1 MDILTRFE
9 LRKIIRR
16 KSFYTG
22 IIILI
27 AVAILSSVV
36 LITNMQM
43 TGEDG
48 KFLNGTAAIQLERE
62 YNRQLAGPL
71 TIAAMEAAVR
81 RHQDLLHD
89 PSNLDEKGE
98 MTVEANAKYDTKDN
112 QIQFLITDAFSPAS
126 EYDYYLIDKINPEEM
141 KSFYQKRL
149 EKVRLFLNSNKSDN
163 NYTAKEKAYFTKLNE
178 EITVPFQMDYVTG
191 WKNVFENLPSLFLI
205 IAFVIGFCLAPV
217 FAGEYQRGTDAIVL
231 STRYGRSKAIA
242 AKLKASFI
250 VSVGLIIFP
259 ILIYTF
265 LILGVFGFDGGGA
278 HVQMIKFLAP
288 VPYTV
293 FETYLW
299 AVLIGSLAC
308 LMVGAL
314 TLWFSSRMSNSF
326 SVIVATG
333 VLLVGTQFIPES
345 KNSRLLSYL
354 TDLLP
359 GNMFDSFRK
368 ITGYDV
374 FNIVGQLV
382 PTYKIMVVFS
392 IIAIALLIPFTYR
405 AFKKHQV
412 V

>member
-1 MDILTRFE
+1 
-9 LRKIIRR
+9 
-16 KSFYTG
+16 
-22 IIILI
+22 
-27 AVAILSSVV
+27 
-36 LITNMQM
+36 
-43 TGEDG
+43 
-48 KFLNGTAAIQLERE
+48 
-62 YNRQLAGPL
+62 
-71 TIAAMEAAVR
+71 
-81 RHQDLLHD
+81 
-89 PSNLDEKGE
+89 

-359 GNMFDSFRK
+359 E
-368 ITGYDV
+368 ICLT
-374 FNIVGQLV
+374 
-382 PTYKIMVVFS
+382 
-392 IIAIALLIPFTYR
+392 ALER
-405 AFKKHQV
+405 
-412 V
+412 

>member
-9 LRKIIRR
+9 LRKITRR
-16 KSFYTG
+16 KSFYAG
-22 IIILI
+22 IVILVAVALFLSIIL
-27 AVAILSSVV
+27 V
-36 LITNMQM
+36 TNMQM
-43 TGEDG
+43 TGKDG
-48 KFLNGTAAIQLERE
+48 EFINGTAAIRLERE

-98 MTVEANAKYDTKDN
+98 MTVEANAKYDTRDN
-112 QIQFLITDAFSPAS
+112 QIQFLIMDAFSPAS
-126 EYDYYLIDKINPEEM
+126 GYDYYLIDKINPEEM
-141 KSFYQKRL
+141 KDFYQKRL
-149 EKVRLFLNSNKSDN
+149 EKVQVFLNRNDSDN
-163 NYTAKEKAYFTKLNE
+163 NYTVKEKAYFIKMNE
-178 EITVPFQMDYVTG
+178 QIPVPFQMDYVTG

-205 IAFVIGFCLAPV
+205 IAFVIGFSLAPV

-231 STRYGRSKAIA
+231 STRYGRSRAIA

-250 VSVGLIIFP
+250 VSAGLIIFP

-265 LILGVFGFDGGGA
+265 LILGVFGFDGAGA

-293 FETYLW
+293 IETYLW
-299 AVLIGSLAC
+299 TVLIGSLAC

-314 TLWFSSRMSNSF
+314 TLWLSSRMSNSF
-326 SVIVATG
+326 SVIVTAG
-333 VLLVGTQFIPES
+333 VLLVGTQFIPDS
-345 KNSRLLSYL
+345 QNSRLLSYL
-354 TDLLP
+354 INLLP

-368 ITGYDV
+368 ITGYEL
-374 FNIVGQLV
+374 FNIGGQLI
-382 PTYKIMVVFS
+382 PTYKIMVGFS
-392 IIAIALLIPFTYR
+392 IIAITLLIPFAYR

>member
-9 LRKIIRR
+9 LRKIISK
-16 KSFYTG
+16 KSFYAG
-22 IIILI
+22 ILI
-27 AVAILSSVV
+27 LVAVALFLSIV
-36 LITNMQM
+36 LVENMQM
-43 TGEDG
+43 TGKDG
-48 KFLNGTAAIQLERE
+48 KFVNGVTAIRLKRE

-89 PSNLDEKGE
+89 PDNLDKKGE

-112 QIQFLITDAFSPAS
+112 QIQFLIMYAFSPVG
-126 EYDYYLIDKINPEEM
+126 EYDYYLIDRINPEEM
-141 KSFYQKRL
+141 KDFYQKRL
-149 EKVRLFLNSNKSDN
+149 GKVQVFLSSNDSDN
-163 NYTAKEKAYFTKLNE
+163 NYTDKEKAYFIKMNQQ
-178 EITVPFQMDYVTG
+178 IPVPFQMDYVTG
-191 WKNVFENLPSLFLI
+191 WENVFENLPSLFLI
-205 IAFVIGFCLAPV
+205 IAFVIGFSLAPV
-217 FAGEYQRGTDAIVL
+217 FAGEYQNRTDAIVL

-265 LILGVFGFDGGGA
+265 LILGVFGFDGAGA

-293 FETYLW
+293 IETYLW

-326 SVIVATG
+326 SVIVAAG
-333 VLLVGTQFIPES
+333 VLLVGTQFIPDS

-354 TDLLP
+354 TDMLP
-359 GNMFDSFRK
+359 GNMFNGYRK
-368 ITGYDV
+368 ITGYEV
-374 FNIVGQLV
+374 FNIGGQLI

>member
-36 LITNMQM
+36 LVTNMQM

-48 KFLNGTAAIQLERE
+48 KFLNGVAAIQLERE

-71 TIAAMEAAVR
+71 TIASMEAAVR
-81 RHQDLLHD
+81 RHQDLLHV

-112 QIQFLITDAFSPAS
+112 QIQFLIMDAFSPVG

-141 KSFYQKRL
+141 KGFYQKRL
-149 EKVRLFLNSNKSDN
+149 EKVQVFLNSNDSDN

-259 ILIYTF
+259 IFIYTF
-265 LILGVFGFDGGGA
+265 LILGVFGFDGAGA

-293 FETYLW
+293 IETYLW

-368 ITGYDV
+368 ITGYEV